1 VSVRSVL
8 ALLPVLLA
16 SAAFAGDSYLI
27 ERDGGQGLEPTVA
40 ELEYSERFAV
50 MSVAIS
56 ADGREAAATN
66 RTSPDGVRAWRLKD
80 GRGGRLPKV
89 SGVPV
94 RVAYANGSPR
104 IAVAVAADAV
114 AGTEAVIELSD
125 LSTGRSG
132 PSLRGAEDVRAI
144 AFSPDDQVV
153 LAALPEGVRAWDLRE
168 GSSRD
173 LLRLRGGA
181 DTVSFSTATEAY
193 VSAEQGAMIYRV
205 RVPDGEVLEQW
216 KGKRAGGP
224 IAISPG
230 GRWLAAATDDGRLK
244 LHDLEQGGKPRK
256 LEVGDIVTSVSWAT
270 GGRLLAVGTKGGMV
284 LVYDV
289 DGDSLPTG
297 FSDTPALDGR
307 GGGVVGGWDRSAREE
322 PPSREDRSFD
332 RDDGGNL
339 RLDLEMGRGSTGGSG
354 GGLAGPGRA
363 ASSADMGPVEIAIT
377 PKVLVLDQMGGDPR
391 EGRDLEKALVKNE
404 KRLKRCWRAA
414 QRAGEPVRGTVVF
427 EMGITPEGEGVGI
440 GSPVEDGVGSAKL
453 AECLEGRL
461 REALFGPGL
470 GSMDVRLELTF
481 DVAE

>member
-1 VSVRSVL
+1 MRGSFFVFV
-8 ALLPVLLA
+8 ALLLA
-16 SAAFAGDSYLI
+16 PGPAPAGDSYLI
-27 ERDGGQGLEPTVA
+27 ERDGGTGVEPTVA

-50 MSVAIS
+50 MSVALS

-104 IAVAVAADAV
+104 IAVAIAPDTVQ
-114 AGTEAVIELSD
+114 GREGMIELSD
-125 LSTGRSG
+125 LSTGRPG

-144 AFSPDDQVV
+144 AFSPDDEIV

-193 VSAEQGAMIYRV
+193 VSAEGGAMIYRV
-205 RVPDGEVLEQW
+205 RVPDGAILEQW

-230 GRWLAAATDDGRLK
+230 GRYLAAATDDGRIK
-244 LHDLEQGGKPRK
+244 LHDLDAGGSPRK
-256 LEVGDIVTSVSWAT
+256 LEVGDHVTAVSWAA

-284 LVYDV
+284 KVYDA

-297 FSDTPALDGR
+297 FSDTPRLEGR
-307 GGGVVGGWDRSAREE
+307 GGGVVGGWDGARRDE
-322 PPSREDRSFD
+322 PEDREDTSFD
-332 RDDGGNL
+332 RNDEGNL
-339 RLDLEMGRGSTGGSG
+339 RLDLDMGRDTSSPRGGG
-354 GGLAGPGRA
+354 GGLPGPGR
-363 ASSADMGPVEIAIT
+363 SVDSGPVEIKMT

-391 EGRDLEKALVKNE
+391 EGRDLEASVVKNE
-404 KRLKRCWRAA
+404 KRLKRCWRKA
-414 QRAGEPVRGTVVF
+414 QNAGEPVQGKIVF
-427 EMGITPEGEGVGI
+427 EMGVTPEGEGVAI
-440 GSPVEDGVGSAKL
+440 GAPVEDGVGSPKL
-453 AECLEGRL
+453 VECLQGRL

-470 GSMDVRLELTF
+470 GSMDIRLELVL
-481 DVAE
+481 DAAR